1 MPPRDDLTALFDRV
15 TEQRARPSDIAR
27 LDRITRVRG
36 DGRTVQVGGYN
47 VNLRSGR
54 DIHIGG
60 RLYRGGD
67 ADAIRAVLRDVAF
80 DGGQVRHGARKVAGF
95 VKSVGVVAALAGMAL
110 FVWGLISALQAP
122 PAGMQIPPAIVQGF
136 AIASIGVVIS
146 VVADFMRGR
155 QRPRRG

>member
-15 TEQRARPSDIAR
+15 TEHRAKPSDFAR
-27 LDRITRVRG
+27 LGRITRVRA

-67 ADAIRAVLRDVAF
+67 ADAIRAVLREVAF
-80 DGGQVRHGARKVAGF
+80 DGGHVRHGARNVAGF
-95 VKSVGVVAALAGMAL
+95 VKALGVAAALAGMAL
-110 FVWGLISALQAP
+110 FVWGLVTALQAS
-122 PAGMQIPPAIVQGF
+122 PAGMRVPSAVVQGF
-136 AIASIGVVIS
+136 AIAAIGVVIS
-146 VVADFMRGR
+146 VVADLLRGR

>member
-15 TEQRARPSDIAR
+15 TEHRAKPSDLAR
-27 LDRITRVRG
+27 LGRITRVRA

-67 ADAIRAVLRDVAF
+67 ADAIRAVLREVAF
-80 DGGQVRHGARKVAGF
+80 DGGHVRHGARNVAGF
-95 VKSVGVVAALAGMAL
+95 VKSLGVAAALAGMAL
-110 FVWGLISALQAP
+110 FVWGLVTALQAP
-122 PAGMQIPPAIVQGF
+122 PAGMRVPPAVVQGF
-136 AIASIGVVIS
+136 AIAVIGVVVS

-155 QRPRRG
+155 RRPRRG